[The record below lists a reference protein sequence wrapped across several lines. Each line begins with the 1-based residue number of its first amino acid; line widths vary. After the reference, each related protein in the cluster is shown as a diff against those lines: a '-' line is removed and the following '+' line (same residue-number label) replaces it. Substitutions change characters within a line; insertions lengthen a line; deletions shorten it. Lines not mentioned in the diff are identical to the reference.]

1 MNCKRLWSGS
11 LTMWSEL
18 PAETGFEIDDLIDM
32 ELSELREAYER
43 DLFEVHAPE
52 GGHIG

>member
-1 MNCKRLWSGS
+1 MVQR
-11 LTMWSEL
+11 
-18 PAETGFEIDDLIDM
+18 DDLIDIK
-32 ELSELREAYER
+32 LSELREAYER